1 MVTVLDRN
9 ERHGLALVCPDR
21 WQEGPAD
28 YVPLTDDLRALPLEE
43 VFYPYLRQ
51 LHYCATHMPVGVY
64 VTQSVPKVPG
74 WERLD
79 ALERVERLRR

>member
-9 ERHGLALVCPDR
+9 EQHGLALVTPGA
-21 WQEGPAD
+21 WSEGPAD
-28 YVPLTDDLRALPLEE
+28 YVPLTDELRALPIEE
-43 VFYPYLRQ
+43 VFFTYLRQ

-64 VTQSVPKVPG
+64 VCEAVPRVTG

-79 ALERVERLRR
+79 VLERVARIRR